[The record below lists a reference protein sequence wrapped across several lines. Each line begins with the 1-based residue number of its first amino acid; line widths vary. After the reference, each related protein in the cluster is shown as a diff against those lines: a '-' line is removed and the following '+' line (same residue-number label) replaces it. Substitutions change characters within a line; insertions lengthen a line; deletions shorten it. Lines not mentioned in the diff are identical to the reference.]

1 MNTIK
6 TVTKKYVG
14 VFMAKSNILT
24 VCISAPPPLCDFII
38 CVKDDC
44 GNTMSEVKCA
54 NGNTDISLP
63 DGKFKICVTGPACA
77 APRMQERWV
86 EFFGEDPN
94 ESGCFTLSFIF
105 SDICGFPP
113 PPPPPPSPPPYYPPP
128 IFPPHHPVYPSYPSY
143 PASPIYPAY
152 PVANWEF
159 RFKPPYCANG
169 DRHKCP
175 PPPCKPPC
183 KTKCKPGRHCGITFF
198 R

>member
-1 MNTIK
+1 
-6 TVTKKYVG
+6 
-14 VFMAKSNILT
+14 MAKSNILT
-24 VCISAPPPLCDFII
+24 VCITAPPALCDFSI

-44 GNTMSEVKCA
+44 GNIMSETQCA
-54 NGNTDISLP
+54 NGNIDIYLP

-86 EFFGEDPN
+86 EFCSADPN

-105 SDICGFPP
+105 SDICGFPA
-113 PPPPPPSPPPYYPPP
+113 PPPPPPSPPPYYPPHH
-128 IFPPHHPVYPSYPSY
+128 PPHPPNHPNPPGYPPHPIY
-143 PASPIYPAY
+143 PAYPAQPLFPAY

-169 DRHKCP
+169 DRKKCVPPP
-175 PPPCKPPC
+175 PPPCKP
-183 KTKCKPGRHCGITFF
+183 KCKPGRHSGITWF